1 MNIKYDQ
8 HIGIYE
14 NVMPIEWCNTL
25 ANIFKNKPENV
36 SARSLAEKNL
46 NPLLK
51 NDSFY
56 DTDKIDTKLIN
67 TFYTILNKEILNHY
81 NNKYTFLQPTPGSR
95 IKLNDFKLQRTLP
108 TEGYHIWH
116 YENSGIEGGNRFL
129 TWMVYLNDVENG
141 GETEFLQQSLRIK
154 PKIGTVLI
162 WPASFTHI
170 HRGNPPLSGPKYIA
184 TGWVDWVPE
193 NDKNK

>member
-1 MNIKYDQ
+1 MKIKYNQ
-8 HIGIYE
+8 HVGIYE

-25 ANIFKNKPENV
+25 INIFENDTENKTDRLSSENNI
-36 SARSLAEKNL
+36 S
-46 NPLLK
+46 PLYK

-56 DTDKIDTKLIN
+56 DPKKIDTELIK
-67 TFYTILNKEILNHY
+67 TFFTILNEEILVHY
-81 NNKYTFLQPTPGSR
+81 DNKYTFNQPTPGSC
-95 IKLNDFKLQRTLP
+95 ISPNDFKLQRTLP

-116 YENSGIEGGNRFL
+116 YENSGVEVCNRLL

-154 PKIGTVLI
+154 PKTGTVLI

-170 HRGNPPLSGPKYIA
+170 HRGNPPLSGPKYIV